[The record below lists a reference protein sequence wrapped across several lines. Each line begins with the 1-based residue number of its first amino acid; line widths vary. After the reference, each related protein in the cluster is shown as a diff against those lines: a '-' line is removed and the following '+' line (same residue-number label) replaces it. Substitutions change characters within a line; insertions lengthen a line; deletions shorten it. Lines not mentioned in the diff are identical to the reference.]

1 MDWKTTIGRVTR
13 RVIKRRLS
21 DGTTKEYKYF
31 ICTFV
36 IPDDIAKE
44 FELEDVDYLII
55 KYKRVRWYHLLDWYN
70 IVREEDKEFISK
82 FPMKVKKELVEIGL
96 APKKLLE
103 L

>member
-44 FELEDVDYLII
+44 VELEDVD
-55 KYKRVRWYHLLDWYN
+55 
-70 IVREEDKEFISK
+70 
-82 FPMKVKKELVEIGL
+82 
-96 APKKLLE
+96 
-103 L
+103 